1 MPRKLQ
7 PTRPT
12 AARARTTRRPRA
24 RPRACSSTP
33 TSVRISNR
41 PPPFSFLSERASAN
55 RSNITLENN
64 CPNAYA
70 YAFDEG
76 SGTALWTCN
85 STLGSDY
92 RLTFCP
98 CVCRLSSL
106 PYHTRMMRDASHR
119 PPYGAQA
126 AQSIS
131 AVPASLIP
139 SATSTSSGTTAAGA
153 LARPSSSSSL
163 SRSMGW
169 RRSDNYRCWQ

>member
-1 MPRKLQ
+1 LTGKLQ

-12 AARARTTRRPRA
+12 AARARTKRRLRA
-24 RPRACSSTP
+24 RPRAYSSTP
-33 TSVRISNR
+33 TSVRISIAR
-41 PPPFSFLSERASAN
+41 PIPFLSERACAN
-55 RSNITLENN
+55 RNHIATENN

-106 PYHTRMMRDASHR
+106 PYHLRLMRDAPHR
-119 PPYGAQA
+119 PPYGGQA
-126 AQSIS
+126 AQPIS
-131 AVPASLIP
+131 AVPGSLIP
-139 SATSTSSGTTAAGA
+139 SATSTSSSTTAAGA
-153 LARPSSSSSL
+153 SARLSLFSSL
-163 SRSMGW
+163 SRSTGW
-169 RRSDNYRCWQ
+169 RRRGDYQ